1 MRSRKVELARVTFM
15 CEIAGKCLKIILLE
29 RPRSITTSK
38 STVMPVCIT
47 GDANISNGPLVVL
60 I

>member
-1 MRSRKVELARVTFM
+1 MELTRDTLI
-15 CEIAGKCLKIILLE
+15 CESAGKCLNVILLE

-47 GDANISNGPLVVL
+47 GDANISSGPLVAL
-60 I
+60 ICGI